1 MPADQDAPSL
11 TVITVPPPTPN
22 GPLHLGHLS
31 GPYVAADVAARA
43 VRACGSPVLTVGG
56 LDAHQNYVQVK
67 AEAQGRSAQAV
78 LDQYEGL
85 VREGLRA
92 ARVSYDLFADPRADG
107 KYRDAVTRLL
117 GDLLASGTIAMAE
130 VTMFGCDGCGS
141 TLHHAYVSGR
151 CPGCDAGSG
160 GGTCENCGIF
170 TTAANLGE
178 PRCARC
184 GGSPVPFQ
192 TRVPLLA
199 LEAYRAELAETWSR
213 AIIPAR
219 VRAVLGRYL
228 AAGLPDV
235 PLAYPT
241 DWGIPSGTAGQRI
254 DVWAEMG
261 LGMLAGIAG
270 WLDPGV
276 STPQSYRS
284 AWRRVGACWH
294 FLGIDNAFYY
304 AVLFP
309 ALFAAA
315 GLPPGWLSGL
325 VVNDFY
331 RLDGLKFSTSRNHA
345 IWAHEFLAEE
355 DPAVVRM
362 FMLWDRPDRYES
374 GFTRPAYA
382 QFRDWVQAAACSGGT
397 LPPGLVE
404 PEICRAWHA
413 LELTSF
419 DPGLAL
425 RCLLAAGAN
434 RAPRLLSALTG
445 GSWSEPPPPA

>member
-1 MPADQDAPSL
+1 MPADPDAPSF

-43 VRACGSPVLTVGG
+43 VRASGLPVLTVGG
-56 LDAHQNYVQVK
+56 LDAHQNYVRVK
-67 AEAQGRSAQAV
+67 AATQGRPAEVV

-92 ARVSYDLFADPRADG
+92 ARISYDLFADPRADRE
-107 KYRDAVTRLL
+107 YRDAVTRLL
-117 GDLLASGTIAMAE
+117 GALLASRTIAMTD
-130 VTMFGCDGCGS
+130 VTMFCCEACGS
-141 TLHHAYVSGR
+141 TLHHAYVSGH
-151 CPGCDAGSG
+151 CPGCQAGSA
-160 GGTCENCGIF
+160 GGTCESCGAF
-170 TTAANLGE
+170 TTAANLAE

-192 TRVPLLA
+192 TRVPLLR

-213 AIIPAR
+213 AVIPAR

-228 AAGLPDV
+228 ATGLPDV

-270 WLDPGV
+270 WLDPGAR
-276 STPQSYRS
+276 TPESYRS

-309 ALFAAA
+309 ALLAAA
-315 GLPPGWLSGL
+315 GLEPGWLSGL

-345 IWAHEFLAEE
+345 IWAHEILAEE

-382 QFRDWVQAAACSGGT
+382 QFRDWVQAAVRSGGT
-397 LPPGLVE
+397 LPSGLVE
-404 PEICRAWHA
+404 PEIRRAWHA

-425 RCLLAAGAN
+425 RCLLAAGAG
-434 RAPRLLSALTG
+434 RAPRLLGALTG
-445 GSWSEPPPPA
+445 DAWSEPPPPA